1 MQQNA
6 KGTGNDDL
14 KKKIAVLSFILVSP
28 WMSGCGEAQFS
39 LLG

>member
-14 KKKIAVLSFILVSP
+14 KKKKLLSFILVSP